1 MSTFWRKLRWLAERR
16 RKEAEL
22 REELAFHL
30 EEEQAAWEADG
41 MDESQARAA
50 ARRDFGSVTLVAED
64 TAATWGWSRL
74 EQVWQD
80 TRFAARM
87 LAKNPGFTAVA
98 VLTLALGIGA
108 TTAIFGVVHAVLL
121 KPLPYAQAD
130 DIHSMQVVIPERRDQ
145 IPSLPATVQGY
156 LQWKRSGVTF
166 GGMTALRPWEC
177 NVTGDGE
184 SERLGGA
191 RVAANFFSFL
201 GAPVARG
208 REFSADEEE
217 PGRER
222 VVVISDGLWR
232 RRYGADPAAV
242 GKTIVINGEDHVI
255 VGVAAPSLLVPT
267 GTILHPLLPFAARVD
282 IWKPLAATPRE
293 LKNESWDHGVLV
305 RVPRAHAA
313 EAARQLAGVLNDMVQ
328 AQIPGLKMSAEIE
341 LIPIRDI
348 FSGRVRLRLL
358 LVFAAAAV
366 LLLIACTNLANLCLA
381 RMASRAAEFATRIAL
396 GASRGRILSQTLTET
411 LLIALA
417 SGSLGALIARL
428 GGVVLAAYGP
438 EDVRRLAD
446 GSLQVQVFAF
456 ATAVSVVT
464 GVLCGILPAWQAERR
479 DAATDLREAAR
490 TSFGGGRA
498 ARARQV
504 LVGIE
509 MALGTALLASSA
521 LLLHSFVNVLGVD
534 RGYAIERVLAVDLSL
549 FGERYASAAGRVGFY
564 RDLVT
569 RVRAVPDALAA
580 GAISD
585 LPAVAGSIGASRTV
599 LYESDT
605 AVFRALAERPVA
617 MIRSVTPGYFA
628 ASGTALKAGRLFG
641 YDERGL
647 VAVVSESLAHRL
659 WARDPLTAIVGRRVR
674 HDAQQPPIT
683 VVGIVE
689 DTRSGSVDRE
699 LPPVMYRPH
708 GQWASGPM
716 TLVVKTAHDPALVAA
731 SVRAEVRAL
740 DPNIPVPAL
749 HTMREIVSST
759 LAERRFQL
767 ALTSLF
773 AIVALVLSAVGLY
786 GVVSYAVACRTR
798 DIGLR
803 MALGAVKRDVMQ
815 WVFSHGMRPVVVG
828 LAIGLAAA
836 VAIARTLRS
845 LLFGIAP
852 GDPLAIIGVVTVLL
866 ATSALACYLPA
877 RRAAALDPMSALRHD

>member
-1 MSTFWRKLRWLAERR
+1 MSTFWRKLRWLTERR
-16 RKEAEL
+16 RREAEL

-30 EEEQAAWEADG
+30 EEEREERQADG
-41 MDESQARAA
+41 MSEAQARAA
-50 ARRDFGSVTLVAED
+50 AHRDFGSVALVAED
-64 TAATWGWSRL
+64 TAATWGWPRL

-87 LAKNPGFTAVA
+87 LAKNPGFTTVA

-121 KPLPYAQAD
+121 KPLPYAQPD
-130 DIHSMQVVIPERRDQ
+130 DIHSVQVIIPERRDQ
-145 IPSLPATVQGY
+145 IASLPVTVQAY
-156 LQWKRSGVTF
+156 LQWNRAGTTF
-166 GGMTALRPWEC
+166 GGTTALRPWEC

-184 SERLGGA
+184 PERLGGA

-208 REFSADEEE
+208 REFSADEEQ

-222 VVVISDGLWR
+222 VVIISDGLWR
-232 RRYGADPAAV
+232 RRYGADPAAI
-242 GKTIVINGEDHVI
+242 GKTIVINGENHAI
-255 VGVAAPSLLVPT
+255 VGVASPSLLVPT
-267 GTILHPLLPFAARVD
+267 GTLLHPLLAFAPRVD
-282 IWKPLAATPRE
+282 IWKPIAPTTRE
-293 LKNESWDHGVLV
+293 LKNESWDYGVLV
-305 RVPRAHAA
+305 RVPPAQAA
-313 EAARQLAGVLNDMVQ
+313 EAQRQLASVLNDMIH
-328 AQIPGLKMSAEIE
+328 AQLPDVKMNAEIA
-341 LIPIRDI
+341 LVPVRDI

-358 LVFAAAAV
+358 LVFAASGV
-366 LLLIACTNLANLCLA
+366 LLLIACTNLANLFLA
-381 RMASRAAEFATRIAL
+381 RMASRGAEFATRIAL
-396 GASRGRILSQTLTET
+396 GAGQGRILSQTLTET
-411 LLIALA
+411 LLVALVGGTFGGVIAK
-417 SGSLGALIARL
+417 L
-428 GGVVLAAYGP
+428 GGMLLATYGP
-438 EDVRRLAD
+438 DDVRRLAD
-446 GSLQVQVFAF
+446 GALQLQVFTF
-456 ATAVSVVT
+456 ATAASVLT
-464 GVLCGILPAWQAERR
+464 GVLCGILPAWQAQRR
-479 DAATDLREAAR
+479 DAVSDLREAAR

-504 LVGIE
+504 LVGVE

-521 LLLHSFVNVLGVD
+521 LLLHSFVNVLGAD
-534 RGYAIERVLAVDLSL
+534 RGYAIERVLTVDLSL
-549 FGERYASAAGRVGFY
+549 FGERYASAPGRIAFY

-569 RVRAVPDALAA
+569 RVRAVPDVLAV

-605 AVFRALAERPVA
+605 KLFRVLLERPVA

-628 ASGTALKAGRLFG
+628 ASGSALKAGRLFAD
-641 YDERGL
+641 DEQAL
-647 VAVVSESLAHRL
+647 VAVIGESLAHRL
-659 WARDPLTAIVGRRVR
+659 WPQDQLNAIVGRRVR
-674 HDAQQPPIT
+674 HDAQQPIIT
-683 VVGIVE
+683 IVGIVE
-689 DTRSGSVDRE
+689 DTRSGSADRE

-716 TLVVKTAHDPALVAA
+716 TLVVKTAHEPASVAA
-731 SVRAEVRAL
+731 AVRAEIHAL
-740 DPNIPVPAL
+740 DPNIPVPTL

-815 WVFSHGMRPVVVG
+815 WVFSHGMRPVIVG
-828 LAIGLAAA
+828 LAIGLVTA
-836 VAIARTLRS
+836 VTIARTLRS

-852 GDPLAIIGVVTVLL
+852 SDPLAIIGVVTVLL
-866 ATSALACYLPA
+866 LTSALACYLPA
-877 RRAAALDPMSALRHD
+877 RRAAALDPVSALRHD